1 MGDVDGP
8 LALLV
13 LPPWGWALAGVIGAL
28 WGSFFNVAIH
38 RLGLYESVVRPRSRC
53 PRCSTPIA
61 WYDNLPIFGWM
72 LLGGKCRHCRLPI
85 SWRYPLVELL
95 STLLALAVYARFVA
109 GAVGVGGAVTGAET
123 VVAPASGLAAHFL
136 VYFALVGTLVVVAGV
151 DLDHKIIPDSVTYP
165 AIPAF
170 FIAAL
175 LLRDVAPF
183 DLILGMAIGYG
194 IVAVTAELAYFVLKR
209 EGMGYGDAK
218 LLMLVGALLGWRAVT
233 FTFLVAPFFG
243 LLLVVPALV
252 ARGKKVRGVEIP
264 YGPFLVAAAMVYV
277 FFGRDLWALLFPA

>member
-1 MGDVDGP
+1 MTDVDGP

-13 LPPWGWALAGVIGAL
+13 LPPWGWLMAGLLGAL

-85 SWRYPLVELL
+85 SPRYPLVELL
-95 STLLALAVYARFVA
+95 STLFALALYARFVA
-109 GAVGVGGAVTGAET
+109 SVA
-123 VVAPASGLAAHFL
+123 APAAAPVLLAHFL
-136 VYFALVGTLVVVAGV
+136 VYFAFTGTLLVIAGV
-151 DLDHKIIPDSVTYP
+151 DLDHKIIPDVVTYP

-170 FIAAL
+170 FVAGL
-175 LLRDVAPF
+175 LLRDVAPL

-194 IVAVTAELAYFVLKR
+194 GVALTAELAFWVLGR
-209 EGMGYGDAK
+209 EGLGYGDAK
-218 LLMLVGALLGWRAVT
+218 LLMLVGALLGWRAVAVT
-233 FTFLVAPFFG
+233 FFVAPFFG
-243 LLLVVPALV
+243 LVLVVPLLL
-252 ARGKKVRGVEIP
+252 ARRRKLAGVEVP
-264 YGPFLVAAAMVYV
+264 YGPFLVSAAFVYL
-277 FFGRDLWALLFPA
+277 FFGRELLALLFPA

>member
-1 MGDVDGP
+1 MTDVDGP

-13 LPPWGWALAGVIGAL
+13 LPPWGWGLAGVIGAL

-61 WYDNLPIFGWM
+61 WYDNLPIVGWM

-109 GAVGVGGAVTGAET
+109 GVA
-123 VVAPASGLAAHFL
+123 APAPALAAHFL
-136 VYFALVGTLVVVAGV
+136 VYFALVGTLVVIAGV
-151 DLDHKIIPDSVTYP
+151 DLDHKIIPDTVTYP

-170 FIAAL
+170 FVAAL
-175 LLRDVAPF
+175 LLRDVAPL
-183 DLILGMAIGYG
+183 DLMLGMSIG
-194 IVAVTAELAYFVLKR
+194 
-209 EGMGYGDAK
+209 
-218 LLMLVGALLGWRAVT
+218 LG
-233 FTFLVAPFFG
+233 
-243 LLLVVPALV
+243 
-252 ARGKKVRGVEIP
+252 
-264 YGPFLVAAAMVYV
+264 
-277 FFGRDLWALLFPA
+277 

>member
-13 LPPWGWALAGVIGAL
+13 LPPWGWALAGLIGAL

-85 SWRYPLVELL
+85 SWRYPLVEFL
-95 STLLALAVYARFVA
+95 SLLLALAVYARFVV
-109 GAVGVGGAVTGAET
+109 GAA
-123 VVAPASGLAAHFL
+123 APPPSLAAHFL
-136 VYFALVGTLVVVAGV
+136 VYFAFVGTLVVLAGV
-151 DLDHKIIPDSVTYP
+151 DLDHKIIPDAVTYP

-170 FIAAL
+170 FVAGVF
-175 LLRDVAPF
+175 LRDVAPL
-183 DLILGMAIGYG
+183 DLVLGMAIGYG
-194 IVAVTAELAYFVLKR
+194 GVAVTAELAYLALKR

-218 LLMLVGALLGWRAVT
+218 LLMLVGALLGWRAVA
-233 FTFLVAPFFG
+233 FTFLLSPFFG
-243 LLLVVPALV
+243 LLIVVPVLV
-252 ARGKKVRGVEIP
+252 ARRSKIRGVEVP
-264 YGPFLVAAAMVYV
+264 YGPFLVAAALVYV
-277 FFGRDLWALLFPA
+277 FFGRDLWLLLFPA

>member
-1 MGDVDGP
+1 MGDVDSP

-13 LPPWGWALAGVIGAL
+13 LPPWGWVLAGVLGAL

-38 RLGLYESVVRPRSRC
+38 RLGLYESVTRPRSRC

-61 WYDNLPIFGWM
+61 WYDNIPIFGWM

-109 GAVGVGGAVTGAET
+109 GALADG
-123 VVAPASGLAAHFL
+123 APASGLAAHFL
-136 VYFALVGTLVVVAGV
+136 VYFAFVGTLVVLAGV
-151 DLDHKIIPDSVTYP
+151 DLDHQIIPDVVTYP

-170 FIAAL
+170 FVCGI
-175 LLRDVAPF
+175 LLRDVPPL
-183 DLILGMAIGYG
+183 DLVVGLVVGYG
-194 IVAVTAELAYFVLKR
+194 IIAIVAELAWLILRR

-218 LLMLVGALLGWRAVT
+218 LLALVGALLGWKGALI
-233 FTFLVAPFFG
+233 TFLLSPFFG
-243 LLLVVPALV
+243 LVAVVPILV
-252 ARGKKVRGVEIP
+252 ARRRKIVGVEVPFGP
-264 YGPFLVAAAMVYV
+264 YLVAAALVYL
-277 FFGRDLWALLFPA
+277 FFGRDILALLAP

>member
-1 MGDVDGP
+1 MTDVDGP
-8 LALLV
+8 LGLLV
-13 LPPWGWALAGVIGAL
+13 LPPWGWVVAGLIGAL

-85 SWRYPLVELL
+85 SWRYPLVEIL
-95 STLLALAVYARFVA
+95 STLLALAVYARFV
-109 GAVGVGGAVTGAET
+109 VGID
-123 VVAPASGLAAHFL
+123 APASGLAAHFL
-136 VYFALVGTLVVVAGV
+136 VYFAFVGTLVVLAGV
-151 DLDHKIIPDSVTYP
+151 DLDHKIIPDAVTYP

-170 FIAAL
+170 FVAAVV
-175 LLRDVAPF
+175 LRDVAPI
-183 DLILGMAIGYG
+183 DLVLGMAIGYG
-194 IVAVTAELAYFVLKR
+194 GVAVTAELAYFILKR

-218 LLMLVGALLGWRAVT
+218 LLMLVGALLGWRAVA
-233 FTFLVAPFFG
+233 FTFLLAPFFG
-243 LLLVVPALV
+243 LALVIPVLV
-252 ARGKKVRGVEIP
+252 ARRKKLRGVEIP

>member
-13 LPPWGWALAGVIGAL
+13 LPPWGWMLAGLIGAL

-85 SWRYPLVELL
+85 SWRYPFVEFL
-95 STLLALAVYARFVA
+95 SLLLALAVYARFV
-109 GAVGVGGAVTGAET
+109 VGGEG
-123 VVAPASGLAAHFL
+123 PASGLAAHFL
-136 VYFALVGTLVVVAGV
+136 VYFAFVGTLVVIAGV
-151 DLDHKIIPDSVTYP
+151 DLDHKIIPDAVTYP

-170 FIAAL
+170 FVAGV
-175 LLRDVAPF
+175 LLRDVAPL
-183 DLILGMAIGYG
+183 DLLLGMAIGYG
-194 IVAVTAELAYFVLKR
+194 GVAVTAELAWWILKR

-218 LLMLVGALLGWRAVT
+218 LLMLVGALLGWRAVA
-233 FTFLVAPFFG
+233 FTFLVSPFFG
-243 LLLVVPALV
+243 LIVVVPVLL
-252 ARGKKVRGVEIP
+252 ARKSKIRGVEVP
-264 YGPFLVAAAMVYV
+264 YGPFLVAGALVYV